1 MTYTELKA
9 AIIAYTEN
17 QGLTESDLA
26 IFTRQAEQRIY
37 NSVQI
42 ANLRKNM
49 TGSLTVGNSYLS
61 CPNDYLSSYSLAVY
75 SYATPSATGS
85 SGAFTISVSSATN
98 IKVGQSVFGTGIGT
112 GAVVSSINGTT
123 ITLSVANSG
132 AVSTAVTFQGDFIY
146 LLNKDVNFIREVYP
160 VPQNTGQPKYYAIF
174 GPLSS
179 NVTEL
184 SFIVGPTPDIAYA
197 AELHYYYYPPS
208 IVDAGTSWL
217 GDNFDSA
224 LLYGALVE
232 AYTYMKGE
240 QDMMVLYDTKYKES
254 LMLLKN
260 LGDGKQRGDAYRDG
274 QVKLPVK

>member
-17 QGLTESDLA
+17 QGLTDSDVA
-26 IFTRQAEQRIY
+26 TFTRQAEQRIY

-49 TGSLTVGNSYLS
+49 TGSLSAGNSYLS

-75 SYATPSATGS
+75 SYATTAATGS
-85 SGAFTISVSSATN
+85 SAAFTITVTLATN
-98 IKVGQSVFGTGIGT
+98 IKVGQYVFGSNIGT
-112 GAVVSSINGTT
+112 GAKVTLINGTT

-132 AVSTAVTFQGDFIY
+132 AVTGTVTFQGDFIY
-146 LLNKDVNFIREVYP
+146 LLNKDVNFVREVYP
-160 VPQNTGQPKYYAIF
+160 IPQSTGQPKYYAIF

-179 NVTEL
+179 NVNEL
-184 SFIVGPTPDIAYA
+184 SLIVGPTPDIAYA

-217 GDNFDSA
+217 GDNFDST

-240 QDMMVLYDTKYKES
+240 QDMMVLYDTKYKEA

-274 QVKLPVK
+274 QVKLQVK

>member
-17 QGLTESDLA
+17 QGFTATDLA
-26 IFTRQAEQRIY
+26 TFTKQAEQRIY

-49 TGSLTVGNSYLS
+49 IGSLVVGNQYLS
-61 CPNDYLSSYSLAVY
+61 APDDYLSSYSLAIY
-75 SYATPSATGS
+75 SYSTPTATGT
-85 SGAFTISVSSATN
+85 SGQYTIVVSSAS
-98 IKVGQSVFGTGIGT
+98 KLEVGQYVSGNGIGT
-112 GAVVSSINGTT
+112 AASITAINGTT
-123 ITLSVANSG
+123 LTLSVANAGSVSG
-132 AVSTAVTFQGDFIY
+132 TVIIQGDYKY

-160 VPQNTGQPKYYAIF
+160 ATAYRAEPKYYATY
-174 GPLSS
+174 GPNSS
-179 NVTEL
+179 NINEL
-184 SFIVGPTPDIAYA
+184 TFIVGPTPDANYR
-197 AELHYYYYPPS
+197 AELNFYYYPPS
-208 IVDAGTSWL
+208 IVTTETSWL

-232 AYTYMKGE
+232 AYTFMKGE
-240 QDMMVLYDTKYKES
+240 QDMMVLYDTKYKEA

-274 QVKLPVK
+274 QVKLPVR